1 MEPVSLISRIH
12 LGYTKRFLDFWRTQ
26 SRNYKLLLFSD
37 SLELLLISLTRQYT
51 SIYMTKL
58 GASTLDISTLNSAA
72 SFVRMVLAIPAGL
85 LIDRI
90 KNIKRLYIVSR
101 LSLLP
106 VSLIKG
112 LAQSFQQFFTV
123 SIWETIGMRVDMP
136 TWNIINIS
144 AMSNVDRIKGMVTR
158 KMAIAILGIITP
170 IFAAYMI
177 NLFGGLENVD
187 SYRPLFI
194 IQFIGGL
201 IIFLAMVFKME
212 EPEITRKGPDQS
224 ILTGFSDMFRD
235 VPGIK
240 WALFMQVV
248 MFFFFGLRMAL
259 MNLYFYEIKGADA
272 IILGLMSTAGTATTL
287 VLSVPMSRIIDKV
300 GRLRMAY
307 LAQIVFACS
316 VMVPILT
323 PVSTPLF
330 LPLYNL
336 ISAIGS
342 TMNVGW
348 EAFMQEYIPLEYRGR
363 YSGLSTTLAA
373 LIGIPAPLIGSMLWD
388 LNPDYL
394 WWSAVIWY
402 GIIAIPLMY
411 LIPKKEI
418 KSNSI
423 FVE

>member
-1 MEPVSLISRIH
+1 
-12 LGYTKRFLDFWRTQ
+12 
-26 SRNYKLLLFSD
+26 
-37 SLELLLISLTRQYT
+37 
-51 SIYMTKL
+51 MTKL

-90 KNIKRLYIVSR
+90 KNIKRLYIISR
-101 LSLLP
+101 LFLLP
-106 VSLIKG
+106 VSLVKG
-112 LAQSFQQFFTV
+112 LAQSFQHFFAV

-136 TWNIINIS
+136 TWNILNIS
-144 AMSNVDRIKGMVTR
+144 AISNKDRINGMVTR
-158 KMAIAILGIITP
+158 RMATSILGIITP
-170 IFAAYMI
+170 MFAAYMI
-177 NLFGGLENVD
+177 NLFGGLENVN

-201 IIFLAMVFKME
+201 LIFLALAFKME
-212 EPEITRKGPDQS
+212 EPEITRVGSDQK
-224 ILTGFSDMFRD
+224 ILTGFSEMFRD

-259 MNLYFYEIKGADA
+259 MGLYFYEIKGADA
-272 IILGLMSTAGTATTL
+272 YILGLMSTVGTAATL
-287 VLSVPMSRIIDKV
+287 IITVPMSRIIDKV
-300 GRLRMAY
+300 GRIRMAY
-307 LAQIVFACS
+307 LAQLVFACS
-316 VMVPILT
+316 VLIPILT
-323 PVSTPLF
+323 PVSNPLL

-336 ISAIGS
+336 ISAVGS

-348 EAFMQEYIPLEYRGR
+348 DAFMQELIPLKYRGR

-388 LNPDYL
+388 MNPDYL

-402 GIIAIPLMY
+402 GIFAIPFMY
-411 LIPKKEI
+411 LIHKKGKKQAI
-418 KSNSI
+418 LKI
-423 FVE
+423 P

>member
-1 MEPVSLISRIH
+1 M
-12 LGYTKRFLDFWRTQ
+12 
-26 SRNYKLLLFSD
+26 LLNG
-37 SLELLLISLTRQYT
+37 LTRQYT

-90 KNIKRLYIVSR
+90 KNIKRLYLISR
-101 LSLLP
+101 LFLLP
-106 VSLIKG
+106 VSLVKG
-112 LAQSFQQFFTV
+112 LAQSFQHFFAV

-136 TWNIINIS
+136 TWNILNIS
-144 AMSNVDRIKGMVTR
+144 AISNKDRINGMVTR
-158 KMAIAILGIITP
+158 RMAISILGIITP
-170 IFAAYMI
+170 MFAAYMI
-177 NLFGGLENVD
+177 NLFGGLENVN

-201 IIFLAMVFKME
+201 LIFLALAFKME
-212 EPEITRKGPDQS
+212 EPEITRVGSDQK
-224 ILTGFSDMFRD
+224 ILTGFSEMFRD

-259 MNLYFYEIKGADA
+259 MGLYFYEIKGADA
-272 IILGLMSTAGTATTL
+272 YILGLMSTAGTAATL
-287 VLSVPMSRIIDKV
+287 IITVPMSRIIDKV
-300 GRLRMAY
+300 GRIRMAY
-307 LAQIVFACS
+307 LAQLVFACS
-316 VMVPILT
+316 VLIPIIT
-323 PVSTPLF
+323 PVSNPLL

-336 ISAIGS
+336 ISAVGS

-348 EAFMQEYIPLEYRGR
+348 DAFMQELIPLKYRGR

-388 LNPDYL
+388 MNPDYL
-394 WWSAVIWY
+394 WWSGVIWY
-402 GIIAIPLMY
+402 GIVAIPFMY
-411 LIPKKEI
+411 LIHKKGKKQAI
-418 KSNSI
+418 SK
-423 FVE
+423 VL

>member
-1 MEPVSLISRIH
+1 MEPVSFISRIH

-212 EPEITRKGPDQS
+212 DPEITRKGPDQS

-259 MNLYFYEIKGADA
+259 MGLYFYEIKGADA

-363 YSGLSTTLAA
+363 YSGLSTTVAA